1 MGDKEIISPGETMKK
16 LFREIIKNK
25 NCYLLLLPTFILLFV
40 FEYYPALSAVYYSFF
55 EWDGFTPPRY
65 VGLENF
71 IQLIFKDTVMAISA
85 KNITI
90 LTLFRVIIAITVPLF
105 AAELIFSIF
114 NTKMAYIYRTLLVIP
129 MVVPSM
135 VNLLVWKFVYNPQYG
150 LLNQFLKAIGLSNLC
165 RAWLGDFSTALYAIL
180 FLGFPWIS
188 SLWFLIFLA
197 GLQNISTDIFD
208 AAKIDGVTGL
218 KRIRFI
224 DIPLILGQIKLI
236 LILSTINAL
245 QGYVGIMVLTNG
257 GPGNSTMVPGLY
269 LYNNAFYFNKMG
281 YACSIGMILFSILLV
296 LTYINLKYIRSSEEG

>member
-1 MGDKEIISPGETMKK
+1 MKG
-16 LFREIIKNK
+16 LLREIFKKRNY
-25 NCYLLLLPTFILLFV
+25 YLLLLPTFILLFI
-40 FEYYPALSAVYYSFF
+40 FEYYPAFSAVYHSFF
-55 EWDGFTPPRY
+55 DWDGFTLPRY
-65 VGLENF
+65 VGIENF
-71 IQLIFKDTVMAISA
+71 IQLFLKDPVMSISA

-90 LTLFRVIIAITVPLF
+90 LTIFRVLIAITIPLA
-105 AAELIFSIF
+105 AAELVFNIF
-114 NTKMAYIYRTLLVIP
+114 NVRLAYIYRALFVIP

-150 LLNQFLKAIGLSNLC
+150 LLNQFLKIVGLSSLC

-197 GLQNISTDIFD
+197 GLQNISSDIFD
-208 AAKIDGVTGL
+208 AAKIDGVTGFN
-218 KRIRFI
+218 RIRFI
-224 DIPLILGQIKLI
+224 DVPLIVGQIKLI
-236 LILSTINAL
+236 LILSIINAL

-281 YACSIGMILFSILLV
+281 YACSIGVILFSILLL
-296 LTYINLKYIRSSEEG
+296 LTYINLKYIKTTEES

>member
-1 MGDKEIISPGETMKK
+1 MRR
-16 LFREIIKNK
+16 LFREIIKNR

-40 FEYYPALSAVYYSFF
+40 FEYYPAFSAIYHSFF
-55 EWDGFTPPRY
+55 DWDGFTMPRY
-65 VGLENF
+65 VGLGNF
-71 IQLIFKDTVMAISA
+71 TQLIFKDPVMAVSA

-90 LTLFRVIIAITVPLF
+90 LTLFRVLIAITVPLIG
-105 AAELIFSIF
+105 AELIFGIL
-114 NTKMAYIYRTLLVIP
+114 NIRMAYIYRTLFVIP

-150 LLNQFLKAIGLSNLC
+150 LLNQFLNVIGLSNIS

-180 FLGFPWIS
+180 FVGFPWIS

-197 GLQNISTDIFD
+197 GLQNISSDIFD

-218 KRIRFI
+218 KRIRYI
-224 DIPLILGQIKLI
+224 DIPLVLGQIKLV

-281 YACSIGMILFSILLV
+281 YACSIGMLLFSVLLI
-296 LTYINLKYIRSSEEG
+296 LTYINWKYIRSSEGS

>member
-1 MGDKEIISPGETMKK
+1 MRSI
-16 LFREIIKNK
+16 LREIVKMK
-25 NCYLLLLPTFILLFV
+25 NCYLLLLPTFVLLFI
-40 FEYYPALSAVYYSFF
+40 FEYYPAFSAIYHSFF
-55 EWDGFTPPRY
+55 DWDGFTLPKY
-65 VGLENF
+65 VGLGNF
-71 IQLIFKDTVMAISA
+71 IQLLLKDPVMSISA

-90 LTLFRVIIAITVPLF
+90 LTLFRIIIAITIPLI
-105 AAELIFSIF
+105 AAELVFDIF
-114 NTKMAYIYRTLLVIP
+114 NMKMAYIYRTLFVIP

-150 LLNQFLKAIGLSNLC
+150 LLNQFLKVIGLQNLC
-165 RAWLGDFSTALYAIL
+165 KAWLGDFSTALYAIL
-180 FLGFPWIS
+180 FVGFPWIS

-197 GLQNISTDIFD
+197 GLQNISPDIFD

-218 KRIRFI
+218 NRIRFI
-224 DIPLILGQIKLI
+224 DIPLIVGQLKLI

-281 YACSIGMILFSILLV
+281 YACSIGVILFSVLLL
-296 LTYINLKYIRSSEEG
+296 LTYVNLKYIRSSEEG

>member
-1 MGDKEIISPGETMKK
+1 MKSLLEEIVKK
-16 LFREIIKNK
+16 R
-25 NCYLLLLPTFILLFV
+25 NCYLLLLPTFVLLFI
-40 FEYYPALSAVYYSFF
+40 FEYYPVFSAIYNSFF
-55 EWDGFTPPRY
+55 DWDGFTSPRY
-65 VGLENF
+65 VGLNNF
-71 IQLIFKDTVMAISA
+71 IQLIFKDPVMSVSA

-90 LTLFRVIIAITVPLF
+90 LTVFRVLIAITIPLI
-105 AAELIFSIF
+105 AAELVFNIF
-114 NTKMAYIYRTLLVIP
+114 NMKIAYVYRALFVIP

-150 LLNQFLKAIGLSNLC
+150 LLNKFLKIIGLSSLC
-165 RAWLGDFSTALYAIL
+165 RAWLGDFSTTLYAIL

-197 GLQNISTDIFD
+197 GLQNISPDIFD

-218 KRIRFI
+218 NRIRFI
-224 DIPLILGQIKLI
+224 DIPLILGQAKLV

-245 QGYVGIMVLTNG
+245 QGYVGIMVLTSG

-281 YACSIGMILFSILLV
+281 YACSIGVILFSILLL
-296 LTYINLKYIRSSEEG
+296 LTYINLKYIRSSEESQ

>member
-1 MGDKEIISPGETMKK
+1 MIDLFKEIFKK
-16 LFREIIKNK
+16 R
-25 NCYLLLLPTFILLFV
+25 NCYLLLLPTFILLFI
-40 FEYYPALSAVYYSFF
+40 FEYYPAISAVYHSFF
-55 EWDGFTPPRY
+55 DWDGFTLPRY
-65 VGLENF
+65 AGLENF
-71 IQLIFKDTVMAISA
+71 IQLLFKDPVMSVSA

-90 LTLFRVIIAITVPLF
+90 LTIFRVLIAITLPLLG
-105 AAELIFSIF
+105 AELVFNIFDVRS
-114 NTKMAYIYRTLLVIP
+114 AYVYRALFVIP

-150 LLNQFLKAIGLSNLC
+150 LLNQFLKIIGVPNLC

-197 GLQNISTDIFD
+197 GLQNISSDIFD

-224 DIPLILGQIKLI
+224 DIPLIAGQIKLV
-236 LILSTINAL
+236 LILSIINAL
-245 QGYVGIMVLTNG
+245 QGYAGIMVLTNG

-281 YACSIGMILFSILLV
+281 YACSIGVVLFFILLI
-296 LTYINLKYIRSSEEG
+296 LTYINLKYVKTSEGN